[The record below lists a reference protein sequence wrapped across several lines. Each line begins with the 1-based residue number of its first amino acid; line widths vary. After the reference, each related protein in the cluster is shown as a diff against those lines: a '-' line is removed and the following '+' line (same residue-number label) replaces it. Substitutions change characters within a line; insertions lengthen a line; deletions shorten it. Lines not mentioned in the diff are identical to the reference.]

1 MSAKSNR
8 QRRKRKEGSRKANDR
23 ILIIAQGSV
32 TEIEYFNELKSLY
45 RLPGIQIINE
55 SHSPENI
62 VKKSKNA
69 ISREE
74 FDKVY
79 FVVDVDASSK
89 NQLEQGFAQARKLS
103 TRNRTCQ
110 FIVSTECFEVWLL
123 AHHSKLTHVYTRA
136 TLSAKANTLGLLENK
151 KHLAESFPFHNLDQ
165 AMKNVK
171 MHGPNEIGS
180 KNSTAI
186 PHLLKAIGVMKDL

>member
-79 FVVDVDASSK
+79 FVVDVDASS
-89 NQLEQGFAQARKLS
+89 
-103 TRNRTCQ
+103 
-110 FIVSTECFEVWLL
+110 
-123 AHHSKLTHVYTRA
+123 
-136 TLSAKANTLGLLENK
+136 
-151 KHLAESFPFHNLDQ
+151 
-165 AMKNVK
+165 
-171 MHGPNEIGS
+171 
-180 KNSTAI
+180 
-186 PHLLKAIGVMKDL
+186 